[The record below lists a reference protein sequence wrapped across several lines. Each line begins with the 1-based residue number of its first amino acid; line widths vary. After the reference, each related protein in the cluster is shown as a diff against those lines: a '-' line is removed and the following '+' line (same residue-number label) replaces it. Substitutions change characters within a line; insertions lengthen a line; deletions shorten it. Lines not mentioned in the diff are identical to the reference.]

1 MKGPRVK
8 EVLEEYRRDNLRG
21 VYLYLTQKDIK
32 VEPDT
37 WCEKIKLLIE
47 NKQYITAQQEIELVA
62 YKFLKDI

>member
-8 EVLEEYRRDNLRG
+8 EVLEEYRHDNLRG

-32 VEPDT
+32 IEPDT

-47 NKQYITAQQEIELVA
+47 NKRYITAQQEIELVA

>member
-32 VEPDT
+32 IEPDT
-37 WCEKIKLLIE
+37 WCEKIK
-47 NKQYITAQQEIELVA
+47 
-62 YKFLKDI
+62 